1 MNPTLKTDKYGNVIS
16 NTTGTDFS
24 FTPTGDIDYSK
35 SGSNFVAPKPPTV
48 STNPTTPAV
57 GSVQYD
63 ISKGLP
69 LGTSASG
76 NYKPTTPTISD
87 VYSTG
92 DATYDSIVAGY
103 KRQADSP
110 DVTPESLM
118 SDKMKLYQA
127 EIDAVNKIYTDKIQ
141 TAKVAGQGR
150 LGSSRASQA
159 RSGLLGSD
167 FGASQTANVETQ
179 NREIEDAYRNEN
191 AVQIQAILGKAR
203 QEAIDE
209 AKAKTEAKKEGA
221 KSYIEFLTGA
231 ETRKKAR
238 ITDLAKSLIAQGKS
252 IKDLTDAELTT
263 LATSYGTTKDNILAT
278 FNTEK
283 LANDKALA
291 ELQKNQPDSSFT
303 LSQGQERFV
312 LDPKTGQYTKV
323 ASTAKTYAP
332 SSTGGTTGTTG
343 NNTAYSSDLDAVI
356 GATLSTIPSKF
367 GQQTFQS
374 QISKARND
382 GDKLN
387 LVASQVLK
395 GASSEIRNDFSN
407 QAIAMKQLDK
417 AIAEL
422 DAGVKSGFLNSKAQY
437 VAGVFGKDFDPKL
450 QKVQAYIT
458 SAVQPYRNSVTGAAW
473 GTQEDAEY
481 ADLFGSIKYSP
492 TELKNRLTNM
502 KETLKSKS
510 ATSLNTFV
518 NPLGTYG
525 NQFEIGQFAPTTSNN
540 PVDKTLSEFGL

>member
-1 MNPTLKTDKYGNVIS
+1 MNPTLKTDKYGNIIS
-16 NTTGTDFS
+16 NTSGQNYS

-35 SGSNFVAPKPPTV
+35 SGSNFVAPQTPTV
-48 STNPTTPAV
+48 NTNTNAGTPAV

-76 NYKPTTPTISD
+76 NYRPTVSD
-87 VYSTG
+87 VYGTG

-103 KRQADSP
+103 KKQADSP
-110 DVTPESLM
+110 DVTAESLM
-118 SDKMKLYQA
+118 ADKMKLYQA

-179 NREIEDAYRNEN
+179 NSEIENAYRNEN

-203 QEAIDE
+203 GDAVAEAE
-209 AKAKTEAKKEGA
+209 AKRVAKEQGA

-231 ETRKKAR
+231 EARKKAR
-238 ITDLAKSLIAQGKS
+238 ITDLAKSLIAQGRNIKS
-252 IKDLTDAELTT
+252 LTDADLAT
-263 LATSYGTTKDNILAT
+263 LATSYGTTKDSILAT

-283 LANDKALA
+283 IANDKALA
-291 ELQKNQPDSSFT
+291 DLQKNQPDTSFT

-312 LDPKTGQYTKV
+312 LDPKTGQYSKV

-332 SSTGGTTGTTG
+332 SSTGGTVTTG
-343 NNTAYSSDLDAVI
+343 NSTAYGSDLDAVI

-395 GASSEIRNDFSN
+395 GASAEIRNDFSN

-437 VAGVFGKDFDPKL
+437 VAGVFGKDYDPKL

-473 GTQEDAEY
+473 GTQEDNEY

-540 PVDKTLSEFGL
+540 PIDKTLSEFGL

>member
-1 MNPTLKTDKYGNVIS
+1 MNPTLKTDKDS
-16 NTTGTDFS
+16 NILLNASGQNYS
-24 FTPTGDIDYSK
+24 FTPTGDINYAQ
-35 SGSNFVAPKPPTV
+35 SGSNYVAPQPPTAN
-48 STNPTTPAV
+48 TNANSGTPAV

-63 ISKGLP
+63 IANNLP

-76 NYKPTTPTISD
+76 NYKPTVSD
-87 VYSTG
+87 IYGTG

-103 KRQADSP
+103 KKQADSP
-110 DVTPESLM
+110 DVTAESLM
-118 SDKMKLYQA
+118 ADKMKLYQA

-167 FGASQTANVETQ
+167 FGASQTSNVETQ
-179 NREIEDAYRNEN
+179 NQEIEDAYRNEN
-191 AVQIQAILGKAR
+191 AVQIQAIIGKAR
-203 QEAIDE
+203 GDAVAEAE
-209 AKAKTEAKKEGA
+209 AKRVAKEQGA

-231 ETRKKAR
+231 EARKKAR
-238 ITDLAKSLIAQGKS
+238 ITDLAKSLIAQGRDIKS
-252 IKDLTDAELTT
+252 LTDAELST

-283 LANDKALA
+283 IANDKALA
-291 ELQKNQPDSSFT
+291 DLQKNQPDTSFT

-312 LDPKTGQYTKV
+312 LDPKTGQYSKV

-332 SSTGGTTGTTG
+332 SSTGGTGTTG
-343 NNTAYSSDLDAVI
+343 NSTAYGSDLDAVI

-395 GASSEIRNDFSN
+395 GASAEIRNDFSN

-437 VAGVFGKDFDPKL
+437 VAGVFGKDYDPKL

-473 GTQEDAEY
+473 GTQEDNEY

-540 PVDKTLSEFGL
+540 PIDKTLSEFGL

>member
-1 MNPTLKTDKYGNVIS
+1 MNPTLKTDKYGNIIS
-16 NTTGTDFS
+16 NTSGQNYS

-35 SGSNFVAPKPPTV
+35 SGSNFVAPQ
-48 STNPTTPAV
+48 PTTVNKYTNAGTLAV

-76 NYKPTTPTISD
+76 NYKPTVSD
-87 VYSTG
+87 VYGTG

-103 KRQADSP
+103 KKQADSP
-110 DVTPESLM
+110 DVTAESLM
-118 SDKMKLYQA
+118 ADKMKLYQA

-179 NREIEDAYRNEN
+179 NQEIEDAYRNEN
-191 AVQIQAILGKAR
+191 AVQIQAIIGKAR
-203 QEAIDE
+203 GDAVAEAE
-209 AKAKTEAKKEGA
+209 AKRVAKEQGA

-231 ETRKKAR
+231 EARKKAR
-238 ITDLAKSLIAQGKS
+238 ITDLAKSLIAQGKD
-252 IKDLTDAELTT
+252 IKSLTDADLAT

-283 LANDKALA
+283 IANDKALA
-291 ELQKNQPDSSFT
+291 DLQKNQPDTSFT

-312 LDPKTGQYTKV
+312 LDPKTGQYSKV

-332 SSTGGTTGTTG
+332 SSTEGTGTTG
-343 NNTAYSSDLDAVI
+343 NSTAYGSDLDAVI

-395 GASSEIRNDFSN
+395 GASAEIRNDFSN

-437 VAGVFGKDFDPKL
+437 VAGVFGKDYDPKL

-473 GTQEDAEY
+473 GTQEDNEY

-518 NPLGTYG
+518 NPLGTYR
-525 NQFEIGQFAPTTSNN
+525 NQFEIGQFAPAQGQTTSGIKYT
-540 PVDKTLSEFGL
+540 VTQE

>member
-1 MNPTLKTDKYGNVIS
+1 MNPTLKTDKYGNIIS
-16 NTTGTDFS
+16 NSTGQNYS
-24 FTPTGDIDYSK
+24 FTPTGDINYNAQ
-35 SGSNFVAPKPPTV
+35 GTAGATPIKP
-48 STNPTTPAV
+48 NPTGTPAV

-63 ISKGLP
+63 IANNLP

-76 NYKPTTPTISD
+76 NYKPTVSD
-87 VYSTG
+87 VYGTG

-103 KRQADSP
+103 KKQADSP
-110 DVTPESLM
+110 DVTAESLM
-118 SDKMKLYQA
+118 ADKMKLYQA

-179 NREIEDAYRNEN
+179 NQQIEDAYRNEN
-191 AVQIQAILGKAR
+191 AVQIQAIIGKAR
-203 QEAIDE
+203 GDAVAEAE
-209 AKAKTEAKKEGA
+209 EKRVEKEQGA

-231 ETRKKAR
+231 EARKKDR
-238 ITDLAKSLIAQGKS
+238 ITDLAKSLIAQGKD
-252 IKDLTDAELTT
+252 IKSLTDADLAT

-283 LANDKALA
+283 IANDKALA
-291 ELQKNQPDSSFT
+291 DLQKNQPDTSFT

-312 LDPKTGQYTKV
+312 LDPKTGQYSKV

-332 SSTGGTTGTTG
+332 SSTEGTGTTG
-343 NNTAYSSDLDAVI
+343 NSTAYGSDLDAVI

-395 GASSEIRNDFSN
+395 GASAEIRNDFSN

-437 VAGVFGKDFDPKL
+437 VAGVFGKDYDPKL

-473 GTQEDAEY
+473 GTQEDNEY

-518 NPLGTYG
+518 NPLGTYR
-525 NQFEIGQFAPTTSNN
+525 NQFEIGQFAPAQGQTTSGIKYT
-540 PVDKTLSEFGL
+540 VTQE